1 MEINSAMGRISIIV
15 DYTDNYS
22 ACPVNEKIVC
32 ISTGTTY
39 KELQKNMEDALHF
52 HIQSMID
59 DGEAVPEEFSG
70 EWSFDWQLTTRAL
83 LHVTEKYVTK
93 AAIAKATGINQQQLT
108 HYASGFR
115 NPRPEMSKRIRSGI
129 HQIALEL
136 LQI

>member
-1 MEINSAMGRISIIV
+1 MEIISTMGKISITV

-22 ACPVNEKIVC
+22 ACPVNDEIAC
-32 ISTGTTY
+32 ITTGTTY
-39 KELQKNMEDALHF
+39 KELQKNMEEALRF

-59 DGEAVPEEFSG
+59 DGEPVPDEFSG

-115 NPRPEMSKRIRSGI
+115 NPRPEMSRRIKNGI